1 VRDGAGGWVKIPY
14 ALHAN
19 TPTGPS
25 GGFLD
30 EQQERSFD
38 KPALARGS
46 GRFS

>member
-1 VRDGAGGWVKIPY
+1 VRDGAGGWVKYPY

-30 EQQERSFD
+30 EQQDRSFA
-38 KPALARGS
+38 KSALARGS
-46 GRFS
+46 GLFS